1 MTASTAS
8 DRVHSASGTRCEC
21 VCVRVPPY
29 RGRTHTDAQTH
40 SPPDA
45 PPRPKIQSPQGG
57 PMTAHDPDEPEPV
70 DRYDIAA
77 RLLDAAAQAALKGR
91 YDRVQVRRR
100 CSRRGACSQRRD
112 PLERVTPGA

>member
-1 MTASTAS
+1 MTDDRISEMAASTAS
-8 DRVHSASGTRCEC
+8 DRVHSASGTRCQC

-57 PMTAHDPDEPEPV
+57 PMTAHDVNEHSV
-70 DRYDIAA
+70 R
-77 RLLDAAAQAALKGR
+77 ALTAGSFTR
-91 YDRVQVRRR
+91 NVRRGLEHPN
-100 CSRRGACSQRRD
+100 GAQEVSS
-112 PLERVTPGA
+112 